1 MTNSS
6 DIDFMK
12 RCLALAEKAMG
23 NTHPNPMVGAI
34 IVYENKII
42 GEGWHQ
48 KAGEPHAEV
57 NAINEVSDKTLLTE
71 STLYINLEPCC
82 HFGKTP
88 PCADLIVQFGIK
100 KVVIASTDPNPQV
113 AGKGILKL
121 KEAGV
126 EVIEAVLKKEAEFLN
141 RRFYTFH
148 QKKRPYIIMK
158 WAQTE
163 DGFISP
169 LINKTNRPVW
179 ISNNLSK
186 QKVHQ
191 WRSQEASILVG
202 AQTVITDNPIL
213 NTREWPG
220 NNPLRI
226 ILDPSNRIPE
236 DVTLLKDELRTIILC
251 KNKKERHLKENKEYH
266 ILNPFNLDS
275 LIEFCYKKNILSL
288 FVEGGQKTLNYFIK
302 QELWD
307 EARIFTSKQKF
318 KKGIKSP
325 EFYAPFFSEEELGD
339 NTLKIYFK

>member
-1 MTNSS
+1 MINNPH
-6 DIDFMK
+6 IDFMT
-12 RCLALAEKAMG
+12 RCLALAEKGLG
-23 NTHPNPMVGAI
+23 NTYPNPIVGSI
-34 IVYENKII
+34 IVHENKII

-57 NAINEVSDKTLLTE
+57 NAINQVRDKTLLSE
-71 STLYINLEPCC
+71 STLYVNLEPCS

-88 PCADLIVQFGIK
+88 PCADLIIQFGIK
-100 KVVIASTDPNPQV
+100 RVVIGSRDPNPQV

-126 EVIEAVLKKEAEFLN
+126 EVIEAILKKEAEFLN

-169 LINKTNRPVW
+169 LTNKTNRPFW
-179 ISNNLSK
+179 ISNNLSR

-202 AQTVITDNPIL
+202 VQTVVTDNPIL

-226 ILDPSNRIPE
+226 ILDPSDRIPE
-236 DVTLLKDELRTIILC
+236 DATVLKDKLKTIILC
-251 KNKKERHLKENKEYH
+251 KKKTKRHLEENKEYH

-275 LIEFCYKKNILSL
+275 LIKFCYKKNILSL
-288 FVEGGQKTLNYFIK
+288 FIEGGQKTLNYFIK
-302 QELWD
+302 HQLWD

-318 KKGIKSP
+318 KKGITSP
-325 EFYAPFFSEEELGD
+325 KFYAPLFSKEELGD

>member
-1 MTNSS
+1 
-6 DIDFMK
+6 MK
-12 RCLALAEKAMG
+12 RSLALAEKAIG
-23 NTHPNPMVGAI
+23 NTYPNPLVGAV
-34 IVYENKII
+34 IVHENKII

-57 NAINEVSDKTLLTE
+57 NAINQVSDKTLLTK
-71 STLYINLEPCC
+71 STLYVNLEPCS

-88 PCADLIVQFGIK
+88 PCADLIVKSGIK
-100 KVVIASTDPNPQV
+100 RVVIASTDPNPKV
-113 AGKGILKL
+113 AGRGIQKL

-141 RRFYTFH
+141 RRFYTFYK
-148 QKKRPYIIMK
+148 KKRPYIIMK

-169 LINKTNRPVW
+169 LTKTNRPFW
-179 ISNNLSK
+179 ISNTLSK

-202 AQTVITDNPIL
+202 VQTVVTDNPIL
-213 NTREWPG
+213 NTREWLG
-220 NNPLRI
+220 NNPLRL
-226 ILDPSNRIPE
+226 ILDPSDRIPK
-236 DVTLLKDELRTIILC
+236 DATLLKDELRTIIFG
-251 KNKKERHLKENKEYH
+251 KNKTARNLKKNKEYQ

-275 LIEFCYKKNILSL
+275 LIEFCYKKNILSI
-288 FVEGGQKTLNYFIK
+288 FVEGGQKTLNHFIK

-307 EARIFTSKQKF
+307 EARVFTSKQNL

-325 EFYAPFFSEEELGD
+325 EFYATLFSEEEIGD
-339 NTLKIYFK
+339 NRLKIYFK

>member
-1 MTNSS
+1 
-6 DIDFMK
+6 MK
-12 RCLALAEKAMG
+12 RCLALAEKGLG
-23 NTHPNPMVGAI
+23 NTYPNPIVGAI
-34 IVYENKII
+34 IVHENKII

-57 NAINEVSDKTLLTE
+57 NAINQVSDKTLLTE
-71 STLYINLEPCC
+71 STLYVNLEPCS

-88 PCADLIVQFGIK
+88 PCADLIIQFGIK
-100 KVVIASTDPNPQV
+100 RVVIASRDPNPLV

-126 EVIEAVLKKEAEFLN
+126 EVIEAILKKEAEFLN

-169 LINKTNRPVW
+169 LTNKTNRPFW
-179 ISNNLSK
+179 ISNNLSR

-202 AQTVITDNPIL
+202 VQTVVTDNPIL

-226 ILDPSNRIPE
+226 ILDPSDRIPE
-236 DVTLLKDELRTIILC
+236 DATLLKDKLRTIILC
-251 KNKKERHLKENKEYH
+251 KKKTKRHLKENKEYH

-275 LIEFCYKKNILSL
+275 LIKFCYKKNILSL
-288 FVEGGQKTLNYFIK
+288 FIEGGQKTLNYFIK
-302 QELWD
+302 DQLWD

-318 KKGIKSP
+318 KKGINSP
-325 EFYAPFFSEEELGD
+325 EFFAPLFSKEELGD

>member
-1 MTNSS
+1 
-6 DIDFMK
+6 MK
-12 RCLALAEKAMG
+12 RCLALAEKGLG
-23 NTHPNPMVGAI
+23 NTYPNPIVGAI
-34 IVYENKII
+34 IVHENKII

-57 NAINEVSDKTLLTE
+57 NAINQVSDKTLLTE
-71 STLYINLEPCC
+71 STLYVNLEPCS

-88 PCADLIVQFGIK
+88 PCADLIIQFGIK
-100 KVVIASTDPNPQV
+100 RVVIASRDPNPLV

-126 EVIEAVLKKEAEFLN
+126 EVIEAILKKEAEFLN

-169 LINKTNRPVW
+169 LTNKTNRPFW
-179 ISNNLSK
+179 ISNNLSR

-202 AQTVITDNPIL
+202 VQTVVTDNPIL

-226 ILDPSNRIPE
+226 ILDPSDRIPE
-236 DVTLLKDELRTIILC
+236 DATLLKDKLRTIILC
-251 KNKKERHLKENKEYH
+251 KKKTKRHLKENKEYH

-275 LIEFCYKKNILSL
+275 LIKFCYKKNILSL
-288 FVEGGQKTLNYFIK
+288 FIEGGQKTLNYFIK
-302 QELWD
+302 HQLWD

-318 KKGIKSP
+318 KKGINSP
-325 EFYAPFFSEEELGD
+325 EFYAPLFSREELGD

>member
-1 MTNSS
+1 
-6 DIDFMK
+6 MK
-12 RCLALAEKAMG
+12 RCLALAEKAIG
-23 NTHPNPMVGAI
+23 NTYPNPIVGAI
-34 IVYENKII
+34 IVHDNKII

-48 KAGEPHAEV
+48 KAGESHAEV
-57 NAINEVSDKTLLTE
+57 NAINQVSNKTLLTE
-71 STLYINLEPCC
+71 STLYVNLEPCS

-100 KVVIASTDPNPQV
+100 RVVIASRDPNPQV
-113 AGKGILKL
+113 SGKGILKL

-169 LINKTNRPVW
+169 LTNKTNRPFW
-179 ISNNLSK
+179 ISNNLSR

-202 AQTVITDNPIL
+202 VQTVVKDNPIL

-226 ILDPSNRIPE
+226 ILDPSDRIPE
-236 DVTLLKDELRTIILC
+236 DATLLKDELRTIILC
-251 KNKKERHLKENKEYH
+251 KKKTERHLKENKEYH

-275 LIEFCYKKNILSL
+275 LVEFCYKKNTPY
-288 FVEGGQKTLNYFIK
+288 KTQRRKIENTNKFRI
-302 QELWD
+302 
-307 EARIFTSKQKF
+307 IFTISV
-318 KKGIKSP
+318 
-325 EFYAPFFSEEELGD
+325 
-339 NTLKIYFK
+339 

>member
-1 MTNSS
+1 
-6 DIDFMK
+6 MK
-12 RCLALAEKAMG
+12 RCLALAEKGLG
-23 NTHPNPMVGAI
+23 NTYPNPIVGAI
-34 IVYENKII
+34 IVHENKII

-57 NAINEVSDKTLLTE
+57 NAINQVSDKTLLTE
-71 STLYINLEPCC
+71 STLYVNLEPCS

-88 PCADLIVQFGIK
+88 PCADLIIQFGIK
-100 KVVIASTDPNPQV
+100 RVVIASRDPNPLV

-126 EVIEAVLKKEAEFLN
+126 EVIEAILKKEAEFLN

-169 LINKTNRPVW
+169 LTNKTNRPFW
-179 ISNNLSK
+179 ISNNLSR

-202 AQTVITDNPIL
+202 VQTVVTDNPIL

-226 ILDPSNRIPE
+226 ILDPSDRIPE
-236 DVTLLKDELRTIILC
+236 DATLLKDKLRTIILC
-251 KNKKERHLKENKEYH
+251 KKKTKRHLKENKEYH

-275 LIEFCYKKNILSL
+275 LIKFCYKKNILSL
-288 FVEGGQKTLNYFIK
+288 FIEGGQKTLNYFIK
-302 QELWD
+302 DQLWD

-318 KKGIKSP
+318 KKGINSP
-325 EFYAPFFSEEELGD
+325 EFYAPLFSREELGD

>member
-1 MTNSS
+1 ME
-6 DIDFMK
+6 
-12 RCLALAEKAMG
+12 RCLALAEKGLG
-23 NTHPNPMVGAI
+23 NTYPNPIVGAI
-34 IVYENKII
+34 IVHENKII

-57 NAINEVSDKTLLTE
+57 NAINQVSDKTLLTE
-71 STLYINLEPCC
+71 STLYVNLEPCS

-88 PCADLIVQFGIK
+88 PCADLIIQFGIK
-100 KVVIASTDPNPQV
+100 RVVIASRDPNPLV

-126 EVIEAVLKKEAEFLN
+126 EVIEAILKKEAEFLN

-169 LINKTNRPVW
+169 LTNKTNRPFW
-179 ISNNLSK
+179 ISNNLSR

-202 AQTVITDNPIL
+202 VQTVVTDNPIL

-226 ILDPSNRIPE
+226 ILDPSDRIPE
-236 DVTLLKDELRTIILC
+236 DATLLKDKLRTIILC
-251 KNKKERHLKENKEYH
+251 KKKTKRHLKENKEYH

-275 LIEFCYKKNILSL
+275 LIKFCYKKNILSL
-288 FVEGGQKTLNYFIK
+288 FIEGGQKTLNYFIK
-302 QELWD
+302 DQLWD

-318 KKGIKSP
+318 KKGINSP
-325 EFYAPFFSEEELGD
+325 EFFAPLFSKEELGD

>member
-1 MTNSS
+1 MINNPH
-6 DIDFMK
+6 IDFMT
-12 RCLALAEKAMG
+12 RCLALAEKGLG
-23 NTHPNPMVGAI
+23 NTYPNPIVGSI
-34 IVYENKII
+34 IVHENKII

-48 KAGEPHAEV
+48 KAGDPHAEV
-57 NAINEVSDKTLLTE
+57 NAINQVRDKTLLSE
-71 STLYINLEPCC
+71 STLYVNLEPCS

-88 PCADLIVQFGIK
+88 PCADLIIQFGIK
-100 KVVIASTDPNPQV
+100 RVVIGSRDPNPQV

-126 EVIEAVLKKEAEFLN
+126 EVIEAILKKEAEFLN

-169 LINKTNRPVW
+169 LTNKTNRPFW
-179 ISNNLSK
+179 ISNNLSR

-202 AQTVITDNPIL
+202 VQTVVTDNPIL

-226 ILDPSNRIPE
+226 ILDPSDRIPE
-236 DVTLLKDELRTIILC
+236 DATVLKDKLKTIILC
-251 KNKKERHLKENKEYH
+251 K
-266 ILNPFNLDS
+266 
-275 LIEFCYKKNILSL
+275 KKNKAT
-288 FVEGGQKTLNYFIK
+288 FRRK
-302 QELWD
+302 
-307 EARIFTSKQKF
+307 
-318 KKGIKSP
+318 
-325 EFYAPFFSEEELGD
+325 
-339 NTLKIYFK
+339 